1 MNASDVAILVEL
13 LDDWHNL
20 LLKGN
25 QRGMFFIW
33 LSDHAKTEFHPE
45 TFRENLIPYLLGM
58 ADAKALY
65 AEALTIH
72 AEILWTFHKIKP

>member
-1 MNASDVAILVEL
+1 MNVSDVRILVGL

-33 LSDHAKTEFHPE
+33 LSDHTKIEIHPE
-45 TFRENLIPYLLGM
+45 TFREKLIPYLLEM

-65 AEALTIH
+65 VEVLSIH
-72 AEILWTFHKIKP
+72 TEILWAFHRLKP

>member
-1 MNASDVAILVEL
+1 MSVSDIRILVGL

-33 LSDHAKTEFHPE
+33 LSDHAKTEIHPE
-45 TFRENLIPYLLGM
+45 TFREKLIPYLLGM

-65 AEALTIH
+65 TEVLTIH
-72 AEILWTFHKIKP
+72 TEILWAFHRTQP

>member
-1 MNASDVAILVEL
+1 MNVSDVRILVGL

-33 LSDHAKTEFHPE
+33 LSDHTKTEIHPE
-45 TFRENLIPYLLGM
+45 TFREKLIPYLLGM
-58 ADAKALY
+58 ADAKTLY
-65 AEALTIH
+65 TEVLTIH
-72 AEILWTFHKIKP
+72 TEILWAFHRIQP